1 MTDPVSTPAIA
12 VTSGGIT
19 LLGVATGLQPELLLA
34 GAAGGWWA
42 LTYAPPVKA
51 LARVNR
57 ITLSSAIAAW
67 VSPPAAAWAAGTL
80 GLPEAIPTAGLQIL
94 IALGVGLIALDVLGR
109 GLLGLARA
117 RLAKPH
123 EVEK

>member
-1 MTDPVSTPAIA
+1 MTDPAALPTIA

-42 LTYAPPVKA
+42 LTYAPPARA
-51 LARVNR
+51 LARINR
-57 ITLSSAIAAW
+57 IALSSAIAAW
-67 VSPPAAAWAAGTL
+67 TAPPATAWAAGTL
-80 GLPEAIPTAGLQIL
+80 GLTEAIPTPGLQML
-94 IALGVGLIALDVLGR
+94 AALGIGLIALDVLGR
-109 GLLGLARA
+109 GVLGLARA
-117 RLAKPH
+117 RLAKPN

>member
-1 MTDPVSTPAIA
+1 MTDPAALPTIA

-42 LTYAPPVKA
+42 LTYAPPARA
-51 LARVNR
+51 LARINR
-57 ITLSSAIAAW
+57 ISLSSTIAAW
-67 VSPPAAAWAAGTL
+67 TAPPATAWAAGTL
-80 GLPEAIPTAGLQIL
+80 GLPDAMPAAGLQIL